1 MKSNQWVLVPLCS
14 VPQTESELRAETKM
28 TVSGP
33 SLLWHTQMLWM
44 PSWPLRR
51 PRTWL
56 WTWGSNLSPARCPPR
71 PTAPLCHPQ
80 LLRSHLGSLHSSTAF
95 NFVWEFCSFL
105 IRKLCMWAPEK
116 FICFN
121 KLHAKEWSIKL
132 KRYRG
137 IFYLPKHNDFA
148 SGDTDFSHHCPHTT
162 GEAGGGGSDLY
173 QGGAWGGGGDG
184 HLAAGLQGGAGS
196 SSGTGGQAY
205 GESWFVSE
213 MISADVWA
221 SSQINACFCL
231 MLQAQGSATEPAG
244 PPANL
249 SNPIPSFSSAG
260 PNTCE

>member
-1 MKSNQWVLVPLCS
+1 MKSNQRLSVLLCS
-14 VPQTESELRAETKM
+14 VPQKESEPRAETKM

-33 SLLWHTQMLWM
+33 SLLWHTQMLWT
-44 PSWPLRR
+44 PSWPLPRA
-51 PRTWL
+51 RTWL

-80 LLRSHLGSLHSSTAF
+80 LLRSHFGSLYQSTAF
-95 NFVWEFCSFL
+95 HLVCQFCSSL
-105 IRKLCMWAPEK
+105 IGKLCMWAPET

-121 KLHAKEWSIKL
+121 KLHAKEWIIKL

-137 IFYLPKHNDFA
+137 IFYVPKHDDFA
-148 SGDTDFSHHCPHTT
+148 LISLIIVLVRQVKQEVEEVICIKEEPEEEEVMATLLLDCKV
-162 GEAGGGGSDLY
+162 E
-173 QGGAWGGGGDG
+173 QG
-184 HLAAGLQGGAGS
+184 HLPEPEVRLM
-196 SSGTGGQAY
+196 
-205 GESWFVSE
+205 ENDSWFVSE
-213 MISADVWA
+213 MISADVRA

-249 SNPIPSFSSAG
+249 GNPIPTLSSAG